1 LGLVSACGNAARP
14 RHDARERARQT
25 PELGPLSVQNIEG
38 GQVLGREL
46 LRDGRPVE
54 IRALRREDREDLI
67 RAVGHFS
74 AQSLYRRF
82 FTLKRGFTEQEV
94 DYFLDVDFIRH
105 VALVATL
112 NEKGQQ
118 SIIVGGARYIL
129 TQPGRAEVA
138 FAVMDAYQGQGI
150 GRALMRHLSRIARA
164 AGLEEL
170 EAEVL
175 PENLAMLKVFQ
186 GCGLPMHTTR
196 DAGVVHV
203 AMSLSQHPQ
212 EGTA

>member
-1 LGLVSACGNAARP
+1 M
-14 RHDARERARQT
+14 H
-25 PELGPLSVQNIEG
+25 NIEG
-38 GQVLGREL
+38 GQVLGKEL

-94 DYFLDVDFIRH
+94 DYFLDVDFIKH

-112 NEKGQQ
+112 EEKGQ

-150 GRALMRHLSRIARA
+150 GRGLMRHLSRIARA

-170 EAEVL
+170 DAEVL
-175 PENLAMLKVFQ
+175 PENLAMLSVFQ
-186 GCGLPMHTTR
+186 SCGLPMHSTR

-203 AMSLSQHPQ
+203 AMSLSESQQ

>member
-1 LGLVSACGNAARP
+1 
-14 RHDARERARQT
+14 
-25 PELGPLSVQNIEG
+25 LSVQNIEG
-38 GQVLGREL
+38 GKVLGEEL

-74 AQSLYRRF
+74 AQTLYRRF

-94 DYFLDVDFIRH
+94 DYFLDVDFIKH

-112 NEKGQQ
+112 KEKELQ
-118 SIIVGGARYIL
+118 SRIVGGARYIL

-138 FAVMDAYQGQGI
+138 FAVLDAYQGQGI

-164 AGLEEL
+164 AGLEQL
-170 EAEVL
+170 DAEVL
-175 PENLAMLKVFQ
+175 PENLAMLKIFQ
-186 GCGLPMHTTR
+186 GCGLPMHSTR

-203 AMSLSQHPQ
+203 SMLLSQRQQ

>member
-1 LGLVSACGNAARP
+1 MILAQIGSRQSAATP
-14 RHDARERARQT
+14 RTWAPR
-25 PELGPLSVQNIEG
+25 VQIES
-38 GQVLGREL
+38 GQVLGEEL
-46 LRDGRPVE
+46 LRDGRPIE

-82 FTLKRGFTEQEV
+82 FTHKRGFTEQEV
-94 DYFLDVDFIRH
+94 DYFLDVDFIKH

-112 NEKGQQ
+112 KDQGQQ

-129 TQPGRAEVA
+129 TEPGRAEVA

-150 GRALMRHLSRIARA
+150 GRALMRHLTRIARA

-170 EAEVL
+170 DAEVL
-175 PENLAMLKVFQ
+175 AENLAMLKVFQ
-186 GCGLPMHTTR
+186 SCGLPIHSAR

-203 AMSLSQHPQ
+203 AMSLSEREQ
-212 EGTA
+212 EGAT

>member
-1 LGLVSACGNAARP
+1 M
-14 RHDARERARQT
+14 
-25 PELGPLSVQNIEG
+25 QNIEG

>member
-1 LGLVSACGNAARP
+1 
-14 RHDARERARQT
+14 
-25 PELGPLSVQNIEG
+25 VQNIEG
-38 GQVLGREL
+38 GQVLGKEL

-54 IRALRREDREDLI
+54 IRALRREDREELT
-67 RAVGHFS
+67 RAVGHLS

-94 DYFLDVDFIRH
+94 DYFLDVDFIKH

-112 NEKGQQ
+112 KENGQQ

-150 GRALMRHLSRIARA
+150 GRALMRHLLRIARA
-164 AGLEEL
+164 VGLEEL
-170 EAEVL
+170 DAEVL

-186 GCGLPMHTTR
+186 SCGLPMRSTR
-196 DAGVVHV
+196 EAGVVHV
-203 AMSLSQHPQ
+203 AMMLSERQQ
-212 EGTA
+212 EGTP

>member
-1 LGLVSACGNAARP
+1 
-14 RHDARERARQT
+14 
-25 PELGPLSVQNIEG
+25 VQIES
-38 GQVLGREL
+38 GQVLGEEL
-46 LRDGRPVE
+46 LRDGRPIE

-82 FTLKRGFTEQEV
+82 FTHKRGFTEQEV
-94 DYFLDVDFIRH
+94 DYFLDVDFIKH

-112 NEKGQQ
+112 KDQGQQ

-129 TQPGRAEVA
+129 TEPGRAEVA

-150 GRALMRHLSRIARA
+150 GRALMRHLTRIARA

-170 EAEVL
+170 DAEVL
-175 PENLAMLKVFQ
+175 AENLAMLKVFQ
-186 GCGLPMHTTR
+186 SCGLPIHSAR

-203 AMSLSQHPQ
+203 AMSLSEREQ
-212 EGTA
+212 EGVT

>member
-1 LGLVSACGNAARP
+1 
-14 RHDARERARQT
+14 
-25 PELGPLSVQNIEG
+25 
-38 GQVLGREL
+38 L

-94 DYFLDVDFIRH
+94 DYFIDVDFIKH
-105 VALVATL
+105 VALLATL
-112 NEKGQQ
+112 KENGQQ
-118 SIIVGGARYIL
+118 SVIVGGARYIH

-138 FAVMDAYQGQGI
+138 FAVTDAYQGQGI
-150 GRALMRHLSRIARA
+150 GRALMRHLARIARA

-170 EAEVL
+170 DAEVL

-186 GCGLPMHTTR
+186 SCGLPMLSTR

-203 AMSLSQHPQ
+203 TMLLSERQQ

>member
-1 LGLVSACGNAARP
+1 V
-14 RHDARERARQT
+14 H
-25 PELGPLSVQNIEG
+25 NIEG
-38 GQVLGREL
+38 GQVLAEEL
-46 LRDGRPVE
+46 LRDGRRIE

-94 DYFLDVDFIRH
+94 DYFVDVDFIKH

-112 NEKGQQ
+112 KDKGQH
-118 SIIVGGARYIL
+118 SSIVGGARYIL
-129 TQPGRAEVA
+129 TQPKRAEVA

-164 AGLEEL
+164 AGLEVL

-186 GCGLPMHTTR
+186 SCGLPMHSSR
-196 DAGVVHV
+196 EAGVVHV
-203 AMSLSQHPQ
+203 AILLSGREQ

>member
-1 LGLVSACGNAARP
+1 V
-14 RHDARERARQT
+14 H
-25 PELGPLSVQNIEG
+25 NIEG
-38 GQVLGREL
+38 GQVLGEEL
-46 LRDGRPVE
+46 LRDGRAIE

-94 DYFLDVDFIRH
+94 DYFVDVDFIKH

-112 NEKGQQ
+112 KDKGQH
-118 SIIVGGARYIL
+118 SSIVGGARYIL
-129 TQPGRAEVA
+129 TQPRRAEVA

-164 AGLEEL
+164 AGLEAL

-186 GCGLPMHTTR
+186 SCGLPMHITH

-203 AMSLSQHPQ
+203 AMRLSERQQ

>member
-1 LGLVSACGNAARP
+1 
-14 RHDARERARQT
+14 
-25 PELGPLSVQNIEG
+25 VQNIEG
-38 GQVLGREL
+38 GQVLGKEL

-82 FTLKRGFTEQEV
+82 FTLKRGFTEEEV
-94 DYFLDVDFIRH
+94 DYFLEVDFIKH

-112 NEKGQQ
+112 KDKGQQ

-150 GRALMRHLSRIARA
+150 GRALMRHLIPVARA

-170 EAEVL
+170 DAEVL
-175 PENLAMLKVFQ
+175 PENLPMLKVFQ
-186 GCGLPMHTTR
+186 SCGLPMRSTH
-196 DAGVVHV
+196 DAGVVHI
-203 AMSLSQHPQ
+203 AMLLSERAQ
-212 EGTA
+212 EGTP

>member
-1 LGLVSACGNAARP
+1 M
-14 RHDARERARQT
+14 HK
-25 PELGPLSVQNIEG
+25 IEG
-38 GQVLGREL
+38 GQVLGEEL

-94 DYFLDVDFIRH
+94 DYFIDVDFIKH
-105 VALVATL
+105 VALLATL
-112 NEKGQQ
+112 KENGQQ
-118 SIIVGGARYIL
+118 SVIVGGARYIR

-138 FAVMDAYQGQGI
+138 FAVTDAYQGQGI
-150 GRALMRHLSRIARA
+150 GRALMRHLARIARA

-170 EAEVL
+170 DAEVL

-186 GCGLPMHTTR
+186 SCGLPMLSTR

-203 AMSLSQHPQ
+203 TMLLSERQQ